1 MEKAKP
7 EGAIRQNDSPV
18 GGQNTRVSDAH
29 ETAARMRRPAG
40 SAR

>member
-18 GGQNTRVSDAH
+18 GGQHMRVSDAYG
-29 ETAARMRRPAG
+29 TAAGMRRPAG
-40 SAR
+40 STR